1 CSAALPWRRPRPSG
15 WETVGLETAQSIWC
29 AIACMFIRRTQ
40 NRSRI
45 SGEPHVTCRL
55 VQSERVGQAVKQS
68 TVLTLGSHF
77 DLPPAHW
84 PALTRRIRRLS
95 GPSPTA

>member
-1 CSAALPWRRPRPSG
+1 
-15 WETVGLETAQSIWC
+15 
-29 AIACMFIRRTQ
+29 MFIRRTQ

-45 SGEPHVTCRL
+45 SGEPHVTYRL

-68 TVLTLGSHF
+68 TVLNLGSHF

-95 GPSPTA
+95 GPSPTASWLQRCGAGNGGGGCGLICACLRLTPRP